1 MGGFPRATHY
11 STSEG
16 IMDKK
21 QPPGIK
27 SKKNQNLQRKSKIY
41 GKALELFEK
50 NGYDA
55 TSMSMIAETL
65 GMSKANLYYY
75 CASKENL
82 LYQIHLDFLNHHFIP
97 ILDEAER
104 LIDPASRVALFLRK
118 FALLN
123 TSCRSNRILVH
134 EVHRLDKDH
143 QNEIMLIWRR
153 TYEIVRNSIR
163 ELQRSGRARGFRE
176 SFLTFMWVGMAF
188 WVVYWFD
195 YGRQANAEELSEA
208 IAQTF
213 LDSLMP
219 EASSDMREGQEAPL
233 SQRQS
238 EDKGRDSE

>member
-1 MGGFPRATHY
+1 MERKRH
-11 STSEG
+11 SE
-16 IMDKK
+16 MKPK
-21 QPPGIK
+21 R
-27 SKKNQNLQRKSKIY
+27 NQNFERKSEIY
-41 GKALELFEK
+41 NKALDLFVK

-75 CASKENL
+75 CSSKENL
-82 LYQIHLDFLNHHFIP
+82 LYQIHLDFLRNKFIP
-97 ILDEAER
+97 ILNEAEG
-104 LIDPASRVALFLRK
+104 LPDPANRVALFLRK

-123 TSCRSNRILVH
+123 TSSRAKRILVH
-134 EVHRLDKDH
+134 EVHRLDKNH
-143 QNEIMLIWRR
+143 QNEIMAIWRR
-153 TYEIVRNSIR
+153 TYEIVRDAMR
-163 ELQRSGRARGFRE
+163 ELQRSGRARRFRE

-219 EASSDMREGQEAPL
+219 EASSDIKGGQ
-233 SQRQS
+233 
-238 EDKGRDSE
+238 KGR